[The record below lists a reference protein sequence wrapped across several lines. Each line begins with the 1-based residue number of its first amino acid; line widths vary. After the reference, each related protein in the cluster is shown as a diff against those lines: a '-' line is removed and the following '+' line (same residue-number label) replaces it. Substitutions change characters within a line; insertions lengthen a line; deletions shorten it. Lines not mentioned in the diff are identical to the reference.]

1 MFGQGELCVNT
12 MILSVILMLVLSDG
26 KDLTRLPLKKSGFVN
41 QIKEPTTM
49 PVIMFYCYKCT
60 DILFPLHAYTRVTED
75 ES

>member
-12 MILSVILMLVLSDG
+12 MILSVILMLLLSGG
-26 KDLTRLPLKKSGFVN
+26 KYLTSLLLKKFGFVN

-49 PVIMFYCYKCT
+49 LVIMFYCYKCT
-60 DILFPLHAYTRVTED
+60 DVLLPLHAYTRVRED